1 MTKAIKAII
10 TMTTDQIVQSMK
22 WSRKRIPH
30 QRRRKRRPFEKAVRS
45 LIKRQLNM
53 SKDTQKE
60 EDSIK
65 EEEGKVLTIST
76 RPNLSHSKWLY
87 ITN

>member
-1 MTKAIKAII
+1 MRKAIIAII

-30 QRRRKRRPFEKAVRS
+30 QRRRRRPFEKAVKS
-45 LIKRQLNM
+45 LIKLQLNM